1 MSDSTTPAKT
11 PMEILRGIGAV
22 LEGHFQYTS
31 GRHGALYVE
40 KFRLLEDPQAT
51 EALCAQI
58 ADRFRD
64 DEIQLVVGPT
74 TGGIVLAFATAQRL
88 GVHDYFAEKTGDGP
102 ERSFDRGFTF
112 APGQRTLVVDDILTT
127 GGSVRETIAA
137 VRAAG
142 GNPVGVAVIVDRT
155 AGRTDFDLPFFAC
168 MTLDVETHPAD
179 ACPLCADGVPLVET

>member
-1 MSDSTTPAKT
+1 MA
-11 PMEILRGIGAV
+11 ILTNIGAI

-40 KFRLLEDPQAT
+40 KFRLLEDPHAT
-51 EALCAQI
+51 EALCTQI
-58 ADRFRD
+58 ANRFRD
-64 DEIQLVVGPT
+64 EDVQLVVGPT
-74 TGGIVLAFATAQRL
+74 TGGIVLAFATAHQL
-88 GVHDYFAEKTGDGP
+88 GVHNYFAEKTGEGP
-102 ERSFDRGFTF
+102 ERSFGRGFTF

-127 GGSVRETIAA
+127 GGSVRETITA

-142 GNPVGVAVIVDRT
+142 GEPIGVAVIVDRT

-179 ACPLCADGVPLVET
+179 ACPLCADGIPLVET